1 MEWLKNKNG
10 CCGCGACAQICPR
23 NCIEMREDPEGFRY
37 PIIDDEK
44 CIGCRACEETCPA
57 IHRRQREGG
66 INVYAAVS
74 KDRELV
80 NESSSGGMFGV
91 LARYILDRDGVV
103 FGAAFDEEM
112 NLIHCGAQS
121 EAECAKFHGSKY
133 IQSNTKDTFAECR
146 QYLDAGRYVLYTGT
160 PCQIA
165 GLKQYLHKEYER
177 LFAVEVI
184 CHGVPSP
191 AIWKR
196 YIEELEGEAGEK
208 IIHASF
214 RDKDEG
220 WKIYRFKAEYENGSE
235 TVIPGVK
242 SPYFA
247 AFLNNLTL
255 RPSCYE
261 CRYRIDHSRSD
272 LMIGDFWG
280 IGNYSRNFDER
291 LGVSAL
297 FILSAKGEQI
307 FQEIQKE
314 LYYEKSDINK
324 VIPMNGCL
332 RLSVFPNRNRSKVME
347 SYAGTSS
354 ISEVLGSNLTNYC
367 WGERK
372 YNIGVWGSY
381 NSRLVVQFLING
393 SGNKRIF
400 HFSNSSVVS
409 VMSEE
414 KLRDSEFEMTNQ
426 YRKDALTADWGKH
439 FRKQFDKLVDQMD
452 YILIDMLEERFDL
465 LKQGDTYITQS
476 DALKDLNVNLDME
489 NVTQGALLKTDI
501 WNEKMQ
507 QFVKMLKSRL
517 PDSKIIVLELYLSE
531 TYYDGEEYKEFPDV
545 REIREINGQL
555 KRIYELFYQYC
566 PKAYHI
572 KLEQQFQYAAYNHRY
587 GCIPSHLNYMA
598 YFELADRIYDIMV
611 GKDE

>member
-1 MEWLKNKNG
+1 MDWLENKSG
-10 CCGCGACAQICPR
+10 CCGCGACAQICPQ
-23 NCIEMREDPEGFRY
+23 NCIEMKEDPEGFRY
-37 PIIDDEK
+37 PAIDDEK
-44 CIGCRACEETCPA
+44 CIGCRACEKTCPA
-57 IHRRQREGG
+57 IHRWKREGG
-66 INVYAAVS
+66 INVYAAAS
-74 KDRELV
+74 KDRKLV
-80 NESSSGGMFGV
+80 SESSSGGMFGV
-91 LARYILDRDGVV
+91 LARYILDRNGVV

-112 NLIHCGAQS
+112 NLIHCEAQR
-121 EAECAKFHGSKY
+121 EEECAKFHGSKY
-133 IQSNTKDTFAECR
+133 IQSNTKNTFAECR

-177 LFAVEVI
+177 LLAVEII

-191 AIWKR
+191 AIWRR
-196 YIEELEGEAGEK
+196 YIEELEAEAGKK
-208 IIHASF
+208 IINASF
-214 RDKDEG
+214 RYKDEG
-220 WKIYRFKAEYENGSE
+220 WNIFRFKTEYEDGGE

-261 CRYRIDHSRSD
+261 CRYRIEYSISD

-280 IGNYSRNFDER
+280 IGKYSRNFDEH

-297 FILSAKGEQI
+297 FLLSAKGERI
-307 FQEIQKE
+307 FKELQKE
-314 LYYEKSDINK
+314 LYYEKSDIKN

-332 RLSVFPNRNRSKVME
+332 RLSVFPNRNRSEVMR
-347 SYAGTSS
+347 SYAEKSS
-354 ISEVLGSNLTNYC
+354 ISEVLGSNLTNYR
-367 WGERK
+367 WGGQK

-381 NSRLVVQFLING
+381 NSRLVVQFLISG

-414 KLRDSEFEMTNQ
+414 KHRDSEFEMANQ
-426 YRKDALTADWGKH
+426 YRKDALIADWGKH
-439 FRKQFDKLVDQMD
+439 FRKQFDKLADQMD
-452 YILIDMLEERFDL
+452 YILIDLLEERFDL
-465 LKQGDTYITQS
+465 LQQGDIYVTLS
-476 DALKDLNVNLDME
+476 DALNDLHADLDMV
-489 NVTQGALLKTDI
+489 NVTQSALLTTDI
-501 WNEKMQ
+501 WNDKMQ
-507 QFVKMLKSRL
+507 RFVKMLKSRL

-531 TYYDGEEYKEFPDV
+531 TYYDGKEYKEFPNI

-555 KRIYELFYQYC
+555 KRIYELFFQYC
-566 PKAYHI
+566 PKAHHV
-572 KLEQQFQYAAYNHRY
+572 KLDQQFQYAAYNHRY
-587 GCIPSHLNYMA
+587 GCIPSHLNYGA
-598 YFELADRIYDIMV
+598 YFELADQIYDIMV